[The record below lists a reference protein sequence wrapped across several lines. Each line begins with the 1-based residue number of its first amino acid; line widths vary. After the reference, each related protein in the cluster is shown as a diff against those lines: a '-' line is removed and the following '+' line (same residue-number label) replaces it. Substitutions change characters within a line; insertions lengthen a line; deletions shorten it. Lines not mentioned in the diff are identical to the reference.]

1 MIIKLVNIVRSLSNY
16 SGIGKEVLESHFLQ
30 IQQMPLV
37 YLERLTKYA
46 TQNRVSGVKRE
57 LKER

>member
-1 MIIKLVNIVRSLSNY
+1 MIIKHCQQ
-16 SGIGKEVLESHFLQ
+16 EVLDSHFLQ

>member
-1 MIIKLVNIVRSLSNY
+1 MVRSLSNY